1 MLSGVRLLP
10 SSHMVERL
18 IIELVFYDK
27 TMKLS
32 LSLSLS
38 SFLYAAQYSSH
49 FGFYYHCKNGANYST
64 TFEGLRWIS
73 QVGERSTGTWKLV

>member
-1 MLSGVRLLP
+1 MLSGVCLLP
-10 SSHMVERL
+10 SSHMVEGL

-32 LSLSLS
+32 LSLS

-49 FGFYYHCKNGANYST
+49 LLSLQKWS
-64 TFEGLRWIS
+64 
-73 QVGERSTGTWKLV
+73 KL

>member
-10 SSHMVERL
+10 SSHMVEGL

-32 LSLSLS
+32 LSLFFSLCCTIFITLW
-38 SFLYAAQYSSH
+38 FLLSLQKWS
-49 FGFYYHCKNGANYST
+49 
-64 TFEGLRWIS
+64 
-73 QVGERSTGTWKLV
+73 KL